1 MTEKEI
7 TEISE
12 PYIEYLKQNGFTT
25 SRKYNRWV
33 YRDLWVCDLVEYL
46 ENDKY
51 NFEPMV
57 YLFDFQ
63 DMSNKHQTG
72 TYLPRY
78 NSPKT
83 LDEFKAEIN
92 KFLETYKKNQ
102 VQQKIVELDKDFKE
116 DNINFRLQDNNHFH

>member
-12 PYIEYLKQNGFTT
+12 PYIAYLKQNGFTT

-33 YRDLWVCDLVEYL
+33 YKDLWVCDLVEYL

-63 DMSNKHQTG
+63 DMSNKQQIG

-116 DNINFRLQDNNHFH
+116 DNN